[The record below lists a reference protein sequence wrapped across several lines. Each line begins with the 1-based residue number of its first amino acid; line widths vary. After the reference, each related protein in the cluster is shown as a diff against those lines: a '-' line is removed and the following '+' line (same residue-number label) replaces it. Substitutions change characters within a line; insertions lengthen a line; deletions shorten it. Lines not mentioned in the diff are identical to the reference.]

1 MAAMKKDIT
10 ATSVTHL
17 IHHPYTPPADFE
29 APQPG
34 VFKASTV
41 YFPNVAAMRQREWK
55 DKTGYTYGLHGT
67 PTTYLLEERL
77 CALEGG
83 LQCVLVPSGLAA
95 LSTVALAML
104 TVGDEVLMPDNA
116 YGPNK
121 ALAEGELKAFGI
133 THQFY
138 DPMDP
143 VDLASRI
150 SAKTRLVWLEAPG
163 SVSMEFP
170 DLLTLVQICR
180 PRQHVGRGL
189 GLPAI

>member
-1 MAAMKKDIT
+1 
-10 ATSVTHL
+10 
-17 IHHPYTPPADFE
+17 
-29 APQPG
+29 
-34 VFKASTV
+34 V
-41 YFPNVAAMRQREWK
+41 YFSNVAAMRQREWK

-95 LSTVALAML
+95 LSTVALATL
-104 TVGDEVLMPDNA
+104 KVGDEVLMPDNA

-143 VDLASRI
+143 ADLASRI
-150 SAKTRLVWLEAPG
+150 NAKPVWSGLRPLVPSAWSSR
-163 SVSMEFP
+163 
-170 DLLTLVQICR
+170 IC
-180 PRQHVGRGL
+180 
-189 GLPAI
+189 